1 MKTMQAILCPKYGPP
16 EVLTRGNIPKPT
28 PKSKE
33 ILVKIH
39 ATAVNSGDVRVRG
52 LQVAGWMRILMK
64 IVLGFS
70 GPRKPV
76 LGTVFAGTVEEIGHE
91 VSAFKIGDR
100 VFGMTGFKFG
110 TYAEYI
116 TIPSHSPVLIQPEQA
131 THEESAALI
140 FGGQTAIHF
149 LEKCGLWTRQRPSVL
164 ILGASGS
171 VGVAATQLALHFGG
185 SVTVVCGKSG
195 VPLMEAL
202 GVQNIWL
209 YEEQDHLSSDQKFDI
224 VFDAVGKYTKKNAQ
238 PLLKTDGIFK
248 TVGGAE
254 VAAETKDQLKKIK
267 YLYEKGHMSAVIDS
281 TYSWK
286 DVVDAHRYVDSGRK
300 KGNVVLK
307 IQ

>member
-1 MKTMQAILCPKYGPP
+1 MKTMKAILCTKYGPP
-16 EVLTRGNIPKPT
+16 EVLIRGDIPKPT

-52 LQVAGWMRILMK
+52 LQVEGWMRILMK
-64 IVLGFS
+64 IVIGFS

-76 LGTVFAGTVEEIGHE
+76 LGTVFAGVVEEIGNE
-91 VSAFKIGDR
+91 VSDFKLGDR

-116 TIPSHSPVLIQPEQA
+116 TIQASSTVLQQPEGA
-131 THEESAALI
+131 THEESVALI
-140 FGGQTAIHF
+140 FGGQTAIYF
-149 LEKCGLWTRQRPSVL
+149 LEKCGLWSRQRPSIL
-164 ILGASGS
+164 ILGATGS
-171 VGVAATQLALHFGG
+171 VGVAATQLGLHFGE

-202 GVQNIWL
+202 GVKNIWL
-209 YEEQDHLSSDQKFDI
+209 YEEQNYQSSDQKFDI
-224 VFDAVGKYTKKNAQ
+224 VFDAVGKYTKKDTLG
-238 PLLKTDGIFK
+238 LLKTGGIFK

-254 VAAETKDQLKKIK
+254 VAAETKDQLKKVK
-267 YLYEKGHMSAVIDS
+267 YLYEKGLMSAVIDN

-307 IQ
+307 MQ